1 MNHKKTSI
9 NQPKNWKSI
18 SNRSQGNV
26 SIYLS
31 PSFPSVVSPKNS
43 WNSLR
48 WSLLVL
54 WKHRKNRYLGVWRV
68 QRPSPQPNSNPS
80 RPPKCPKVLA
90 ANLLK
95 DGGLAIYLK
104 LGRRKVEKLVK
115 LVEDSSQSLRL
126 KGTIWMLFF
135 SICWFILLQRL
146 AVSWRS
152 LEFQISFS
160 QIRFPQGR
168 KQGSTLMPMEKTRR
182 KVWILWLRLGLK
194 ESSWLSL

>member
-9 NQPKNWKSI
+9 NQPKNWKSS

-31 PSFPSVVSPKNS
+31 PSFPSVVSPKHS

-48 WSLLVL
+48 WSLLGL

-104 LGRRKVEKLVK
+104 LGRRKVRNWWNWLKIAVN
-115 LVEDSSQSLRL
+115 VCGWGTVWCCFSLFVGSFCFSGLRFRGGLWSFRYLFL
-126 KGTIWMLFF
+126 KFASPKEESRDRPWCLWKRQGKKFGF
-135 SICWFILLQRL
+135 SD
-146 AVSWRS
+146 
-152 LEFQISFS
+152 
-160 QIRFPQGR
+160 
-168 KQGSTLMPMEKTRR
+168 
-182 KVWILWLRLGLK
+182 
-194 ESSWLSL
+194 

>member
-18 SNRSQGNV
+18 SNHSQGNV

-31 PSFPSVVSPKNS
+31 PSFPSVVSPKIS

-54 WKHRKNRYLGVWRV
+54 WKHRKNRYLGVLEGSTTF
-68 QRPSPQPNSNPS
+68 PTTKLQPLHT
-80 RPPKCPKVLA
+80 PKVSKGTCCEFA
-90 ANLLK
+90 ERWRSC
-95 DGGLAIYLK
+95 YLFEAWAK
-104 LGRRKVEKLVK
+104 KSEKLVK
-115 LVEDSSQSLRL
+115 LVEDSSQCMRLRHSL
-126 KGTIWMLFF
+126 MLFF

-168 KQGSTLMPMEKTRR
+168 KQGSTLMPMEKTRQ
-182 KVWILWLRLGLK
+182 KVWILWLRLGLG